1 MKSNLGQ
8 NLRTDD
14 DDNTGHAA
22 VVAGT
27 VYSLKNRSRSSPV
40 SIRSFIIF
48 VSFFIRA
55 AHVPINGC
63 RAQDA
68 TVLQ

>member
-27 VYSLKNRSRSSPV
+27 VYSLNRSRSSPV